1 MEITFTMMKT
11 NRKTQTKSKPTKQE
25 KTKPKQEANM
35 KNSWSS

>member
-11 NRKTQTKSKPTKQE
+11 NRKTQTKSKLKKQE
-25 KTKPKQEANM
+25 KPKPKQEANM